1 VNTSLHVKFPDG
13 SKCVVSD
20 LENFAFEDAD
30 EKIKRVKQKP
40 FVPC

>member
-20 LENFAFEDAD
+20 LENFTFEDAD
-30 EKIKRVKQKP
+30 EKIKRVTLESL
-40 FVPC
+40 V